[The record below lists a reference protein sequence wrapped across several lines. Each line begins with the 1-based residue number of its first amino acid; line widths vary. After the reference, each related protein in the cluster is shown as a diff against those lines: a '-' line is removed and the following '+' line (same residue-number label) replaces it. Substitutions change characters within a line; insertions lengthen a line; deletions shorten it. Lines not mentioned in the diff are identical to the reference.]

1 MFTPPQAFS
10 ELQLQN
16 AELRRRLEESEDADL
31 CKNNCN
37 TSDRLA
43 TQAMQNCSRLEKKPE
58 INMSLPSSYA
68 GDPLKLELEE
78 VKLERLDGNVKMIPE
93 VKDNLWKIVSYQVNN
108 LVHFILNHPH
118 CYLARLTV
126 RHRMVRS
133 GTLCHLVN
141 LTMLGKEGSR
151 WRDCRR
157 GFP

>member
-1 MFTPPQAFS
+1 M
-10 ELQLQN
+10 
-16 AELRRRLEESEDADL
+16 

-43 TQAMQNCSRLEKKPE
+43 TQAVQNCSRPEKKPE

-93 VKDNLWKIVSYQVNN
+93 VKDNIVIVDN

-118 CYLARLTV
+118 YYVARLTG
-126 RHRMVRS
+126 RHLMVKS

>member
-1 MFTPPQAFS
+1 M
-10 ELQLQN
+10 
-16 AELRRRLEESEDADL
+16 

-93 VKDNLWKIVSYQVNN
+93 VKDNLSKMDSYQVKGI
-108 LVHFILNHPH
+108 VHSFLF
-118 CYLARLTV
+118 L
-126 RHRMVRS
+126 VRS
-133 GTLCHLVN
+133 HILSSNGVWY
-141 LTMLGKEGSR
+141 S
-151 WRDCRR
+151 
-157 GFP
+157 